1 MRKLIAMLNRCS
13 YIVNADPTAEK
24 IALLTQL
31 LNQVCE
37 HLLLDRSSGLTFMR
51 PAVNEINLNASIE
64 RLRGSSGAYRCY
76 HGFDEITEIKVHN
89 NNDPTL
95 RYWGR

>member
-1 MRKLIAMLNRCS
+1 MLNRCS

-37 HLLLDRSSGLTFMR
+37 HLEASGLVDRSSGLTFMR

-64 RLRGSSGAYRCY
+64 RLERIIGLQHTAA
-76 HGFDEITEIKVHN
+76 ITASYN
-89 NNDPTL
+89 RN
-95 RYWGR
+95 

>member
-1 MRKLIAMLNRCS
+1 MLNRCS

-24 IALLTQL
+24 IALLRI

-37 HLLLDRSSGLTFMR
+37 HLEASGLVDRSSGLTFMR

-64 RLRGSSGAYRCY
+64 RLERIIGQSIPLLSRLLT
-76 HGFDEITEIKVHN
+76 I
-89 NNDPTL
+89 
-95 RYWGR
+95 

>member
-1 MRKLIAMLNRCS
+1 MLNRCS

-37 HLLLDRSSGLTFMR
+37 HLEASGLVDRSIAYVHETGCERDKPQREHRKIGEDHREKHT
-51 PAVNEINLNASIE
+51 AAITAS
-64 RLRGSSGAYRCY
+64 
-76 HGFDEITEIKVHN
+76 
-89 NNDPTL
+89 
-95 RYWGR
+95 